1 MNKQDKALAFVA
13 LDNFANS
20 RVALIRDMRAAG
32 YRTVEDA
39 RPIVI
44 EWACA
49 KTGATFNVST
59 AGKVMLD
66 SKHARY
72 EAAKTTARDI
82 MAMLEG
88 TTRREKAAR
97 NAKRREKA
105 ARNAKTEPVK
115 VPAHILKLA
124 KALADAAGD
133 KSLASTALALAFAK

>member
-13 LDNFANS
+13 LDTFANS

-97 NAKRREKA
+97 NAK
-105 ARNAKTEPVK
+105 TEPVK

>member
-1 MNKQDKALAFVA
+1 MSKQAAFNTLNK
-13 LDNFANS
+13 FANA
-20 RVALIRDMRAAG
+20 RVQLIQGLIDAG
-32 YRTVEDA
+32 YPTAEDA

-49 KTGATFNVST
+49 KTGAAFNVSK

-66 SKHARY
+66 SKHPRY
-72 EAAKTTARDI
+72 EAAKTTVRDV
-82 MAMLEG
+82 MLMLEG
-88 TTRREKAAR
+88 TTRRASSPK
-97 NAKRREKA
+97 K
-105 ARNAKTEPVK
+105 EPIE

>member
-97 NAKRREKA
+97 NAK
-105 ARNAKTEPVK
+105 TEPVK